1 MMKLASRSF
10 PYGLGSLSGTL
21 KAAGYEFS
29 VLDADALDM
38 PLDKMMSAVIAENPR
53 IIGIS
58 TYTSYADITKYVV
71 DEIKKKLKDCLVVL
85 GGHHAFTARD
95 RLLDETQADIVAIG
109 EGEVLFA
116 EVCDA
121 ILNGKGLENVKGIYF
136 KKSGKIVYTSDRDY
150 IKELDTLP
158 MPAYE
163 YFPMDKYQ
171 SHFWRGWISGY
182 RKPSGSIIT
191 SRGCP
196 FSCGFCSNVMWGKRV
211 RYRSPESV
219 ISEVDYLVKH
229 YGVRQM
235 TFFDDTFTVNMKRAE
250 RICDLLIE
258 RDYGL
263 DLSCATRVDFLN
275 EPLIRKMAKAG
286 FKWIGIGIES
296 GNDRILKRISKG
308 VSVKDYN
315 KILHIIA
322 DNGIA
327 IIGGMILGYPGEDKG
342 SLMDT
347 LNFTL
352 KNPIHFSQ
360 FSIFVAYPGTPV
372 YDALVTEGHIIPS
385 NTNQFS
391 RVVSYNRDISR
402 QYLIFFQWYIY
413 IRIFMNPRYLNMIRK
428 TFKMRIVFSDI
439 LKMVWA
445 MIKLDRAKSKATEL
459 Q

>member
-38 PLDKMMSAVIAENPR
+38 PLDKMISTVIAGKPR

-58 TYTSYADITKYVV
+58 TYTSYADITKFVV
-71 DEIKKKLKDCLVVL
+71 DEIKKNLTDCVVVL

-95 RLLDETQADIVAIG
+95 KLLEETQADIVAIG
-109 EGEVLFA
+109 EGEILFA

-121 ILNGKGLENVKGIYF
+121 ILNGKSLEHVKGIYF
-136 KKSGKIVYTSDRDY
+136 KKSGNIIYTADRDY
-150 IKELDTLP
+150 IEDLDALP
-158 MPAYE
+158 IPAYE

-171 SHFWRGWISGY
+171 SHFWRGWITGC
-182 RKPSGSIIT
+182 RKPSGNIIT

-196 FSCGFCSNVMWGKRV
+196 FSCGFCSNILWGKRV

-219 ISEVDYLVKH
+219 ISEVEYLVKN
-229 YGVRQM
+229 YGIRQIA
-235 TFFDDTFTVNMKRAE
+235 FFDDTFTVNMKRAE
-250 RICDLLIE
+250 RICELLIE
-258 RDYGL
+258 RDFGL
-263 DLSCATRVDFLN
+263 DLSCGTRVDSLN
-275 EPLIRKMAKAG
+275 EALVRKMAKAG
-286 FKWIGIGIES
+286 FKWIGIGLES

-308 VSVKDYN
+308 VSIKDYYH
-315 KILHIIA
+315 ILRIIA

-327 IIGGMILGYPGEDKG
+327 IIGGMILGYPGEDRG
-342 SLMDT
+342 TLRDT

-352 KNPIHFSQ
+352 KNPIHFPQ
-360 FSIFVAYPGTPV
+360 FSIFIAYPGTPV
-372 YDALVTEGHIIPS
+372 YEELAAEGHIIPS

-391 RVVSYNRDISR
+391 RVVSYNKDITR
-402 QYLIFFQWYIY
+402 QYLIFFQWYAY
-413 IRIFMNPRYLNMIRK
+413 IRIFLNPRYLNMIRK
-428 TFKMRIVFSDI
+428 TFKMRFIFYDI

-445 MIKLDRAKSKATEL
+445 MIKLNRSEKKYTDY
-459 Q
+459 